1 MLSMLS
7 MLSMLLALAHA
18 AQVALAM
25 SVRLQFFKSDGITIQ
40 GEIHVINTPD
50 TLNLAK
56 TVELVFEPR
65 PKRNRQPPPASDS
78 DRLADVV
85 WRAPVMTYR
94 GALSSNRSTQAWTFT
109 GPFGRDRPDEFFVR
123 ASAIA
128 AAASDPIVAIDNAG
142 GNNYLRISTIGSP
155 SAASAFG
162 PSAASGPAAAG
173 SQPAGTGASPA
184 ILPAPST
191 VSGSSDS
198 SAPIKAAN
206 SPEGQPAAGLDGSQS
221 APQPTVAPLESWKI
235 AVVVGSVG
243 IAAMAL
249 VVGAVAASRRRASR
263 RTTPNTDKSSMSL
276 PTHSHQPSAADLSSV
291 AAPVPAVEAAAP
303 ATPAVPVSASPAAV
317 QQRPSASPLAA
328 QSSST
333 KTVAHQLPPSLW
345 LFDDASMS
353 LSSTSSRLS
362 AWQWGPG
369 DETADMF
376 GGPSTSR

>member
-1 MLSMLS
+1 MRD
-7 MLSMLLALAHA
+7 AAHGRLPLG
-18 AQVALAM
+18 AQ
-25 SVRLQFFKSDGITIQ
+25 
-40 GEIHVINTPD
+40 P
-50 TLNLAK
+50 
-56 TVELVFEPR
+56 
-65 PKRNRQPPPASDS
+65 
-78 DRLADVV
+78 
-85 WRAPVMTYR
+85 
-94 GALSSNRSTQAWTFT
+94 SNRSTQAWTFT

-184 ILPAPST
+184 ILPAPSA

-198 SAPIKAAN
+198 IGPT
-206 SPEGQPAAGLDGSQS
+206 
-221 APQPTVAPLESWKI
+221 PTVAPLESWKI

-243 IAAMAL
+243 VAAMAL
-249 VVGAVAASRRRASR
+249 IVGAVAAGRRRASR
-263 RTTPNTDKSSMSL
+263 RTTPNADKSSMSL